1 MSEAEYYWPLSGEV
15 GIYDILTDKGQFYE
29 WEWADGKWRCPT
41 SRTIKATT
49 EQMQKWGYLGVRRE
63 QQKIDEHAEEIAQLK
78 ADAAKARADVFDWM
92 RVVSERDAEI
102 KQLRDEIAR
111 VGEQASTPDLTAL
124 VREAIVEFRRDVKQ
138 PTKAADWAFR
148 WANRF
153 IEAVEQ

>member
-63 QQKIDEHAEEIAQLK
+63 KTTNATPRPSK
-78 ADAAKARADVFDWM
+78 ALTPDPDDANTAYAASVMTRLRAAKKPGEF
-92 RVVSERDAEI
+92 ERIALECVPVLCQMLGAE
-102 KQLRDEIAR
+102 
-111 VGEQASTPDLTAL
+111 
-124 VREAIVEFRRDVKQ
+124 
-138 PTKAADWAFR
+138 
-148 WANRF
+148 
-153 IEAVEQ
+153 